1 MSKADNKELE
11 KSIKTMEH
19 WIEYEKEN
27 KEKINNANELIEIQE
42 TVLKE
47 LKRLQEENKELYK
60 KNKRQQGQNKIAND
74 KILAQKGQLKVFNE
88 KFIHRDKIR
97 KEN

>member
-1 MSKADNKELE
+1 MLQRNLRIYKKGENKWVKLNEEFKVLNAIEIALKELE
-11 KSIKTMEH
+11 
-19 WIEYEKEN
+19 
-27 KEKINNANELIEIQE
+27 
-42 TVLKE
+42 
-47 LKRLQEENKELYK
+47 RLQEENKELYE

>member
-1 MSKADNKELE
+1 MLNAIEIALKELE
-11 KSIKTMEH
+11 
-19 WIEYEKEN
+19 
-27 KEKINNANELIEIQE
+27 
-42 TVLKE
+42 
-47 LKRLQEENKELYK
+47 RLQEENKELYE